1 MRRKN
6 EVKGDPVQC
15 FVLSAAMPFQAFPVE
30 RGIFF
35 ALQKSERQPRL
46 TFFRK
51 SIQTLGGSEV
61 LGRKLGVV

>member
-15 FVLSAAMPFQAFPVE
+15 FVLSAAMPFQEFPVE

-35 ALQKSERQPRL
+35 ALQKSERQLRL
-46 TFFRK
+46 TFSKKHSNIGGKARC
-51 SIQTLGGSEV
+51 LGEN
-61 LGRKLGVV
+61 

>member
-15 FVLSAAMPFQAFPVE
+15 FVLSAAMPFREFPVE

-35 ALQKSERQPRL
+35 ALQKSERQLRL
-46 TFFRK
+46 TFFEK
-51 SIQTLGGSEV
+51 AFKHLGGSEV